1 MLINVTRFI
10 LVAILSWIYTLYIQE
25 DIVMQFK
32 VIDSKMK
39 EIYFNPTMV
48 EEETETIEVNNVF
61 WNTMN
66 VLAAQNV
73 AIQQVRF
80 A

>member
-1 MLINVTRFI
+1 
-10 LVAILSWIYTLYIQE
+10 
-25 DIVMQFK
+25 MQFK
-32 VIDSKMK
+32 SIDSKMK
-39 EIYFNPTMV
+39 EIYFNPTTV
-48 EEETETIEVNNVF
+48 EEKTETVEFNKTF

-66 VLAAQNV
+66 VVAYQNM

>member
-1 MLINVTRFI
+1 
-10 LVAILSWIYTLYIQE
+10 
-25 DIVMQFK
+25 MQFK
-32 VIDSKMK
+32 QIDSKMK

-48 EEETETIEVNNVF
+48 EEKTETAAFNTVF
-61 WNTMN
+61 WNAMN
-66 VLAAQNV
+66 VMATQNV

>member
-1 MLINVTRFI
+1 MTR
-10 LVAILSWIYTLYIQE
+10 VYTLYIQE
-25 DIVMQFK
+25 DIKMQFK

-39 EIYFNPTMV
+39 EIYFNPTKV
-48 EEETETIEVNNVF
+48 EDKVETVEFNNTF

-66 VLAAQNV
+66 VMAYQNI
-73 AIQQVRF
+73 AIQQVKF

>member
-1 MLINVTRFI
+1 
-10 LVAILSWIYTLYIQE
+10 
-25 DIVMQFK
+25 MQFK

-39 EIYFNPTMV
+39 EIYFNPTKV
-48 EEETETIEVNNVF
+48 EDKTETVESNNLF
-61 WNTMN
+61 WNRMN
-66 VLAAQNV
+66 MLAYQNI

>member
-1 MLINVTRFI
+1 
-10 LVAILSWIYTLYIQE
+10 
-25 DIVMQFK
+25 MQFK

-48 EEETETIEVNNVF
+48 EEKTETVAFNNVF
-61 WNTMN
+61 WNAMN
-66 VLAAQNV
+66 VMAAQNV

>member
-1 MLINVTRFI
+1 
-10 LVAILSWIYTLYIQE
+10 
-25 DIVMQFK
+25 MQFK

-48 EEETETIEVNNVF
+48 EEKTETIEFNTNF